1 MQSVDVPREAL
12 VQSKAQLSRWHR
24 LWQKNFYPIVL
35 WIIVLGILL
44 TIFTLHFER
53 SQRRRRLAVRHEKAD
68 EEEET
73 LNGDDHPVRRMSA
86 LQRSMDVIL
95 SEWRIIMYRWT
106 IPMGFS
112 YRMTVAE
119 VSFCAGYLAVL
130 LVLGLVDSNGLQY
143 RAYANRCG
151 HLATSQIPLII
162 GLSGKNNVISYLTGI
177 GSEKLN
183 VLHRA
188 SGRATLLLS
197 IIHAYG
203 RWQIG
208 LTGHNAIDTPRIIWG
223 LVALSTFTLLTL
235 ISFRPIRN
243 KAYELFVASHIV
255 LVFVYVLAVSYHRSK
270 SFPYVLTG
278 WLLWVLDRTARW
290 LRVFFLNRFWLNFNP
305 FWSNPSSTA
314 TVEILSP
321 DTMKITLHRSMSWKA
336 GQHAYLI
343 MPTISYMVWEA
354 HPFTIASVPHTD
366 GRKENDLVFVVRA
379 RDGFTKRL
387 LAHTQR
393 DGKRTSTV
401 ECAVEGPYGYP
412 PSLAHFS
419 AAVLV
424 SGGSGVS
431 YTLPQFMGIIHDVQH
446 SRSAVRSVC
455 FVWVVRHAEHISWI
469 STSLASVLASAPD
482 SLSISIRIY
491 VTREADVRDERIA
504 EASPDFPIMTI
515 SPGRPDLRTLL
526 LEEIEHAAGEV
537 SVDVCGPAS
546 MTQTVRAILAE
557 GGIAGPSAIRR
568 GCPPVELHVET
579 FGW

>member
-1 MQSVDVPREAL
+1 MQSTDVLSAAL
-12 VQSKAQLSRWHR
+12 LKDKTQLSRWHR

-35 WIIVLGILL
+35 WIIVLGIIL
-44 TIFTLHFER
+44 IISALHLEKR
-53 SQRRRRLAVRHEKAD
+53 LRRRRQAVRHEKAN

-73 LNGDDHPVRRMSA
+73 VNGDAYLVRRISA
-86 LQRSMDVIL
+86 VQWSTQVIL

-106 IPMGFS
+106 MPMWFN

-119 VSFCAGYLAVL
+119 VVFCAGYLAVL

-162 GLSGKNNVISYLTGI
+162 GLAGKNNVISYVTGI

-188 SGRATLLLS
+188 SGRATLVLS
-197 IIHAYG
+197 ILHAHG

-208 LTGHNAIDTPRIIWG
+208 LAGKNAVDTPRIIWG

-235 ISFRPIRN
+235 ISFRPLRN
-243 KAYELFVASHIV
+243 KAYELFVASHIM
-255 LVFVYVLAVSYHRSK
+255 LVFVFVLAVSFHRSK
-270 SFPYVLTG
+270 SYPYVMTG
-278 WLLWVLDRTARW
+278 WLLWILDRVARW

-305 FWSNPSSTA
+305 FRSNPSSTA
-314 TVEILSP
+314 TVEVLSP
-321 DTMKITLHRSMSWKA
+321 DTMQVSLRRSMTWKA

-343 MPTISYMVWEA
+343 MPTISYFVWEA
-354 HPFTIASVPHTD
+354 HPFTIASVPYTD

-387 LAHTQR
+387 LAHMQR
-393 DGKRTSTV
+393 EGKRKSIV

-419 AAVLV
+419 TAVLI

-431 YTLPQFMGIIHDVQH
+431 YTLPQFMGIIDDVKNG
-446 SRSAVRSVC
+446 RSAVSAVC
-455 FVWVVRHAEHISWI
+455 FIWVIRLAEHISWI
-469 STSLASVLASAPD
+469 TASLASVLASAPD
-482 SLSISIRIY
+482 FLNVSIRIY

-504 EASPDFPIMTI
+504 EPLPDFPIMTI

-546 MTQTVRAILAE
+546 MTQMVRAILAE
-557 GGIAGPSAIRR
+557 SGIAGPSAIRR